1 MVTPIHPSPEPHPD
15 PMEPTLVRPTVSRAA
30 MGAQRLQGGESGARG
45 GGGRGGS
52 NERKNKRKKG
62 KEMRKEKEGKG
73 GRGENKRKREE
84 KRKRN

>member
-45 GGGRGGS
+45 GGGG
-52 NERKNKRKKG
+52 E
-62 KEMRKEKEGKG
+62 EVMREKIREKKEKK
-73 GRGENKRKREE
+73 
-84 KRKRN
+84 